1 MTDWRHPMRCGAQ
14 TRGERAGRTCLAF
27 PVRGGNRCRMHGGN
41 GSGRPPTHG
50 RRTKGAEV
58 ERRETRR
65 LIAEALKTI
74 ELVGREIGWSACRNV
89 PKRVE

>member
-1 MTDWRHPMRCGAQ
+1 MTERRNPVRCGAR

-27 PVRGGNRCRMHGGN
+27 PVRGGTRCRMHGGK

-50 RRTKGAEV
+50 GRTKGAEM
-58 ERRETRR
+58 ERQAIRR
-65 LIAEALKTI
+65 LIAESLKTI
-74 ELVGREIGWSACRNV
+74 ELVGREIGRGTYRSV